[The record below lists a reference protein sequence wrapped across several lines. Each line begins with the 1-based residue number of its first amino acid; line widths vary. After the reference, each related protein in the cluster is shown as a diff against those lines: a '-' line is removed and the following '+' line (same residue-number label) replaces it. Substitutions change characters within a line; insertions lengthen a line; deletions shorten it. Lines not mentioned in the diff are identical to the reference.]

1 MKLNLKHHFWLSV
14 SFCGHTYW
22 VSQFLSV
29 CLSLFLEAAKNA
41 HPVKTGL
48 LLQTH
53 RKKKKRP

>member
-29 CLSLFLEAAKNA
+29 CLSVSLF
-41 HPVKTGL
+41 GS
-48 LLQTH
+48 
-53 RKKKKRP
+53 R